1 MLILLFAAIAA
12 AFAVLAFLLWKKLHK
27 VQASLDKTRQKY
39 EPIVNI
45 EQYIHDQKTQVEEYI
60 NNQKNQI
67 DNYVSEQRS
76 ELQGR
81 ETEANA
87 VYNDLEKQITT
98 IKRQYQNAKEEIE
111 QIDAQLELAKE
122 DAFLMNCG
130 YYEPSYGDMR
140 EASEWSREL
149 KKVNEKI
156 KEMLDYVK
164 YADEKYADKTSA
176 GFIQKV
182 VTYNESE
189 EEGVRMQISTI
200 KVLLRAFNG
209 ECDAFIAKVSYK
221 NVSTMQKRIQ
231 SSYDTICKIGEKS
244 NFVTL
249 NDRYKDL
256 KLKELGLVYEYEE
269 WKQREKEEQS
279 KIREQMREEQK
290 AAKEL
295 EKAQKDAEN
304 EAQRSAAALL
314 KARSEVEGA
323 NEAQKEK
330 LFKQIK
336 ELEKRMQEMEEKN
349 RYISQAMLT
358 KTGHVYIISNVGS
371 FGDEI
376 LKIGMT
382 RRLEPMDRVKELGD
396 ASVPF
401 PFDVHAMIRTTDAP
415 SLEKALHKHFD
426 TRRVNLENSKKEF
439 FYVTLDEIQRE
450 LVALKEELN
459 IEAEIQITMAAEA
472 KQWRMSKARRHHL
485 EQSYES

>member
-1 MLILLFAAIAA
+1 
-12 AFAVLAFLLWKKLHK
+12 
-27 VQASLDKTRQKY
+27 
-39 EPIVNI
+39 
-45 EQYIHDQKTQVEEYI
+45 
-60 NNQKNQI
+60 
-67 DNYVSEQRS
+67 
-76 ELQGR
+76 
-81 ETEANA
+81 
-87 VYNDLEKQITT
+87 
-98 IKRQYQNAKEEIE
+98 
-111 QIDAQLELAKE
+111 
-122 DAFLMNCG
+122 
-130 YYEPSYGDMR
+130 
-140 EASEWSREL
+140 
-149 KKVNEKI
+149 
-156 KEMLDYVK
+156 
-164 YADEKYADKTSA
+164 
-176 GFIQKV
+176 
-182 VTYNESE
+182 
-189 EEGVRMQISTI
+189 
-200 KVLLRAFNG
+200 
-209 ECDAFIAKVSYK
+209 
-221 NVSTMQKRIQ
+221 MQKRIQ